1 MVSALNARFRAG
13 RPSDDPALAGVA
25 VHSIDNRVTDQQ
37 LIQGLGPGGLIWR
50 SETMH
55 SGTDREP
62 GRELL
67 AHERGA
73 SLSLCETASLCETP
87 IRGRAIVGG
96 GQARLA
102 VQLSMGHLERHLIMP
117 QQLALVGHV
126 RAGLPIRG

>member
-73 SLSLCETASLCETP
+73 SLSLYENARMGS
-87 IRGRAIVGG
+87 RVRAIVGG

-102 VQLSMGHLERHLIMP
+102 VQLSMGRWERPLSMP
-117 QQLALVGHV
+117 NRLALVGHV
-126 RAGLPIRG
+126 CAGLPIRG